1 MSARV
6 QIEQKLSCTPEQA
19 WLACAAPSGMR
30 QWQADQVSGRV
41 VAGGRLELKWPAL
54 GASIELDV
62 VEVRRGE
69 RLVLESGR
77 SRVTFE
83 LGPGFVRVEHQGI
96 ASSDELAGTDS
107 AWRTSLALLAHYV
120 ERHRG
125 RSRSVHWVVRRA
137 RTTPEAAAEFFSGK
151 EALGAW
157 LGRTDAAIGMP
168 GSRYELRTLWGEP
181 MTGRVLSRVPGRD
194 LALSWA
200 EQDDSALVLRTLP
213 SPSASDERLI
223 AACWSRWSGAPA
235 SKSSLHGLD
244 AALDN
249 LARLLDGAGSA

>member
-1 MSARV
+1 LSARV
-6 QIEQKLSCTPEQA
+6 QIEQKLACTPEQA
-19 WLACAAPSGMR
+19 WLACAEPSGLR

-41 VAGGRLELKWPAL
+41 TPGGRLDLKWPAL

-69 RLVLESGR
+69 RLVLERDR

-83 LGPGFVRVEHQGI
+83 FGRGFVGLEHSGI
-96 ASSDELAGTDS
+96 ATSDDVAGTDS
-107 AWRTSLALLAHYV
+107 AWRAALALLAHYV
-120 ERHRG
+120 ERHRE
-125 RSRSVHWVVRRA
+125 RNRSVHWVVRRA

-157 LGRTDAAIGMP
+157 LGRANAPPGAP
-168 GSRYELRTLWGEP
+168 GSRYELHTLWGEA

-194 LALSWA
+194 LALSWT

-213 SPSASDERLI
+213 SPSASGERLI
-223 AACWSRWSGAPA
+223 AACWSRWSGEPA
-235 SKSSLHGLD
+235 AASTLRGLD
-244 AALDN
+244 AAVSK